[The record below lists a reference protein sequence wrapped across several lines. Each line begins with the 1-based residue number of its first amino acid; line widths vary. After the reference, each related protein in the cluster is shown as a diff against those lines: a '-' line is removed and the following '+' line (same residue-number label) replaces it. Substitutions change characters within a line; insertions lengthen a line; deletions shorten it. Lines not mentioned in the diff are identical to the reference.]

1 MPYPDSSLV
10 AASLNGDVQAFA
22 RLYET
27 YANRIYRYHYYRT
40 FHAETAEDLTSQTF
54 MQALEHLPRYDEDKG
69 TFSAWLYTIAR
80 NLLIDHIRIHRRQVD
95 IEDGWDLLQDT
106 RSSGKTIEQRDLL
119 ERIEKHLHTLSP
131 EQREILILRFWDERP
146 YAEIATILHKS
157 EAACKMSASRALTE
171 LRKHAPLA
179 LILLML
185 IPFSPTYVFPS
196 S

>member
-1 MPYPDSSLV
+1 MSSSDFSLV
-10 AASLNGDVQAFA
+10 TASLNGDAQAFA
-22 RLYET
+22 RLYEM

-54 MQALEHLPRYDEDKG
+54 MQALEHLSRYNEDKG
-69 TFSAWLYTIAR
+69 TFSAWLYTIAH
-80 NLLIDHIRIHRRQVD
+80 NLLIDHVRAHHRQVD
-95 IEDGWDLLQDT
+95 MEDGWDLLRDT
-106 RSSGKTIEQRDLL
+106 RSTGHVIEQRDLL
-119 ERIEKHLHTLSP
+119 ERIEQHLHTLTP
-131 EQREILILRFWDERP
+131 DQREILILRFWDERP

-185 IPFSPTYVFPS
+185 IPFSPTYAFPS